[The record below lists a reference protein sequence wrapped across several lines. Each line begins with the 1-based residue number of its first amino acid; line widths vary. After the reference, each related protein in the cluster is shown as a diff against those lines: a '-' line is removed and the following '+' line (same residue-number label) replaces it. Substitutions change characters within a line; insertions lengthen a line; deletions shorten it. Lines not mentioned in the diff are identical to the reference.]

1 MGNPPLSTMS
11 AQSNHYTVPHQ
22 CPPPTMIPTPP
33 PPPPPSHLAI
43 VSPGGEVSLA
53 ARAAGIAHKLDL
65 EDAMVED
72 LLRWAGTE
80 VIVVADDSGSMQSV
94 SCMKQRTS
102 RWEELQLRLAQLLD
116 ILLLVDDGSGFEL
129 KFLNSGS
136 AVMIKSHAD
145 LKACWQWAKPSGRTP
160 LGGVLRDYLRPS
172 TLEQDRLLLVMTD
185 GSPSDVTFEQLGAM
199 IRGKSEGVFVSFIMC
214 TEEDDVVD
222 AYNKKVDPLPGVDV
236 MDDYA
241 SEQKEAEA
249 MGNQLSLNKYLVKS
263 VLGPKFPKYDKLD
276 EVRGKVSSS
285 CQCAIM

>member
-1 MGNPPLSTMS
+1 M
-11 AQSNHYTVPHQ
+11 
-22 CPPPTMIPTPP
+22 
-33 PPPPPSHLAI
+33 
-43 VSPGGEVSLA
+43 SLA
-53 ARAAGIAHKLDL
+53 ERAAGIAHKLDL

-80 VIVVADDSGSMQSV
+80 IVVVADDSGSMMSV
-94 SCMKQRTS
+94 SDVRRRTT

-116 ILLLVDDGSGFEL
+116 ILLLVDDGCGFEL

-185 GSPSDVTFEQLGAM
+185 GSPSDVSFEQLGAM

-222 AYNKKVDPLPGVDV
+222 AYNRKVDPLPGVDV
-236 MDDYA
+236 LDDFA

-249 MGNQLSLNKYLVKS
+249 MGKQLSLNKYLVKS